1 MTRFNLKLA
10 IRNLAKNK
18 VYSFLIIGGFAIGF
32 AACILIGLFYQT
44 ETSVN
49 KNFENHGQIYRLYD
63 VKMNRCNLNWD
74 LFPVLKNDYADI
86 EDACPL
92 DYQTGMLLTV
102 KNDQAHTNAEIQHL
116 LTTTNNFFS
125 IFSVDMVESLSG
137 KPFDGKESIVIS
149 KSIAKKLFGSQNP
162 LGQLVNVSNYFSGTV
177 TGIFDELPVN
187 SSFQADVILNSE
199 NEKFRLS
206 NTVSNGK
213 RYNPTNL
220 FVMLKESTNPES
232 FANELNKSATLKAL
246 DTQNLALQKLDDIYL
261 SELTMKSRHAKGN
274 PGLLKIFLAIAALI
288 LLLSS
293 INYMNY
299 SISMQYAKLKEIGIN
314 KTNGA
319 SWKDMVNYTFIEV
332 ALGVLISLV
341 LSIVITLLA
350 LPYTERLFGKMLQ
363 VNLNDWFSVAPFFL
377 TAVFLVILIN
387 SFAPIYILSKF
398 KITEFLS
405 GFRGKQN
412 RKQIGKQAMLTFQL
426 TASIGLI
433 AVVLI
438 IFKQLSYVK
447 HSDLGFDNEMLVRI
461 DIPYQFHKTEV
472 LRQEIGKLPFVKSAA
487 MSSGCPGMINH
498 KMGSNTGEK
507 SFDINIIP
515 VGNDYL
521 KTMGLELLEG
531 RDFLSG
537 DLNKAC
543 LINEQALKQ
552 FEWDNFEGKKYANGQ
567 DGEYNVMGIVKDFKF
582 ESFHQAVEPLAL
594 LLTGA
599 DDGNV
604 LSVRLSPGNFG
615 QHIDQIKKIWKY
627 ILPYEP
633 MSFMFY
639 DDFFQSMYAKEEK
652 LASSITFFSLIAIA
666 LTCMGILGQIFM
678 ICLNR
683 VKEIGIRKINGAKV
697 SEVLVLLNRDFLKW
711 VAVAFVIATPI
722 AYYAMNKWLES
733 FAYKT
738 ELSWWI
744 FALAGLLALGI
755 ALLTVS
761 WQSWRAATRNP
772 VEALRYE

>member
-1 MTRFNLKLA
+1 MIQFNLKLA

-32 AACILIGLFYQT
+32 AACILIGLFYHT

-49 KNFENHGQIYRLYD
+49 KNFANHEQIYRLYD

-74 LFPVLKNDYADI
+74 LFPVLTQEYAEV
-86 EDACPL
+86 EDACPME
-92 DYQTGMLLTV
+92 YSTGIKLTV
-102 KNDQAHTNAEIQHL
+102 KNDVTHTNTEIQHL
-116 LTTTNNFFS
+116 LSTTNNFFS
-125 IFSVDMVESLSG
+125 IFSVDMVESLAA

-149 KSIAKKLFGSQNP
+149 KSVAKKLFGTQNP
-162 LGQLVNVSNYFSGTV
+162 LGQQVNLNNYFSGTI
-177 TGIFDELPVN
+177 TGIFDEWPAN
-187 SSFQADVILNSE
+187 SSFQADIILNSE

-213 RYNPTNL
+213 HYNPTNL
-220 FVMLKESTNPES
+220 FILLTKEANPIA
-232 FANELNKSATLKAL
+232 FVDELNKSATLKAL

-261 SELTMKSRHAKGN
+261 SELTVKSRHAKGN

-319 SWKDMVNYTFIEV
+319 SWKDMVNYTFTEV
-332 ALGVLISLV
+332 TLGVLISLV

-350 LPYTERLFGKMLQ
+350 LPYTESLFGKMLQ
-363 VNLNDWFSVAPFFL
+363 INLSDWFSVAPFFL
-377 TAVFLVILIN
+377 AAVFLVILIN

-426 TASIGLI
+426 TVSIALI
-433 AVVLI
+433 AVVMI

-447 HSDLGFDNEMLVRI
+447 HSDLGFDRELLVRI
-461 DIPYQFHKTEV
+461 DIPFQFQKTEV
-472 LRQEIGKLPFVKSAA
+472 LRQEIGKLPFVQSTA

-498 KMGSNTGEK
+498 KYGSNTGKK
-507 SFDINIIP
+507 SFDINCIP
-515 VGNDYL
+515 VGDDFIE
-521 KTMGLELLEG
+521 TMRIELQEG
-531 RDFLSG
+531 RNFLGG
-537 DLNKAC
+537 DLNKSC
-543 LINEQALKQ
+543 LINEEALRQ
-552 FEWDNFEGKKYANGQ
+552 FGWENFEGEKFNNGQ
-567 DGEYNVMGIVKDFKF
+567 EGGYNVVGIIKDFKF

-594 LLTGA
+594 ILTGA
-599 DDGNV
+599 DNGNV

-615 QHIDQIKKIWKY
+615 QQIDQLKKIWKT
-627 ILPYEP
+627 ISPYEP

-639 DDFFQSMYAKEEK
+639 DDFFQSMYAREEK

-697 SEVLVLLNRDFLKW
+697 SEVLLLLNRDFLRW

-722 AYYAMNKWLES
+722 AWYAMNKWLEN

-738 ELSWWI
+738 NLSWWI

-755 ALLTVS
+755 AILTVS
-761 WQSWRAATRNP
+761 WQSWKAATRNP